1 MIQSRGRLLRASLWI
16 PIVLGCALPLLVSL
30 WDSFSIGDSVGAIVG
45 VAAWAVL
52 MMLMDM
58 RLLEPGASSTSR
70 LLMAS
75 AAFLMVL
82 EWITIAAFS
91 ETVLF
96 GLYIPAFVFAFQF
109 PTGIRFLPDSGS
121 ALVLTL
127 ICGAQALGLVYAF
140 GSIARAL
147 QRRLSPSKVL
157 AN

>member
-1 MIQSRGRLLRASLWI
+1 MIQSRGRLLRAVLWI

-30 WDSFSIGDSVGAIVG
+30 WDSFSMSDALGALAG
-45 VAAWAVL
+45 VALWAVL
-52 MMLMDM
+52 MMVSDM

-127 ICGAQALGLVYAF
+127 ICGAQALGLVFVF
-140 GSIARAL
+140 GWIARGL
-147 QRRLSPSKVL
+147 QRRWSPSKAL
-157 AN
+157 AT